1 MWTGTT
7 PFSHLLQPS
16 PLAVS
21 FNKLRAS
28 QRWCPSAFGYR
39 RKQGRQLASMGYP
52 IGAIGFL
59 AVVWR
64 HGGAVSRNAAAR
76 NAQRFTVTRAW
87 LSL

>member
-1 MWTGTT
+1 
-7 PFSHLLQPS
+7 
-16 PLAVS
+16 
-21 FNKLRAS
+21 
-28 QRWCPSAFGYR
+28 
-39 RKQGRQLASMGYP
+39 MGYP

-76 NAQRFTVTRAW
+76 NAQRFTATRAW